1 MYQMIA
7 AVSSDQFKSAFR
19 NHPAG
24 VAVVT
29 ATDNGHHVAM
39 TVSSLS
45 SLSAEPPLL
54 VFSVSDMSSSTPVVL
69 AADTLAVHMLD
80 SDCAWLA
87 RLGAERGADRFGDPQ
102 TWSVLSGGEPYFVDA
117 PVVIRARILD
127 RVRAG
132 SSTLCI
138 VEAVEIVE
146 RIEASTAVARPL
158 VYHNRTWHEL
168 SDGSTLPA

>member
-1 MYQMIA
+1 MYQTTA
-7 AVSSDQFKSAFR
+7 AVSADQFKSAFR

-24 VAVVT
+24 VAIVT
-29 ATDNGHHVAM
+29 ATDNGRHVAM

-45 SLSAEPPLL
+45 SLSAEPPLI

-69 AADTLAVHMLD
+69 SADSLVVQMLD
-80 SDCAWLA
+80 AECAWLA
-87 RLGAERGADRFGDPQ
+87 KLGAERGADRFGDPT
-102 TWSVLSGGEPYFVDA
+102 TWSTLSGGEPYFVDA
-117 PVVIRARILD
+117 PVVIRARVIE

-132 SSTLCI
+132 SSTLCV

-146 RIEASTAVARPL
+146 KPAASAARPL

-168 SDGSTLPA
+168 SDESALRD